1 MAMAP
6 RGDHLP
12 FRSSLLGALAA
23 FVRPCGGW
31 ITVSST
37 SLPFGSSTSDDLALS
52 MPQIASF
59 EPNSSNISPVR
70 RAQSDWICGAD

>member
-52 MPQIASF
+52 MPQIAS
-59 EPNSSNISPVR
+59 SSQILQIFR
-70 RAQSDWICGAD
+70 QLGAQSDWICGAD